1 MRKGLTLMEIMV
13 VIGIISILIGASVA
27 GFSRM
32 TRAADKARVQEL
44 VNNTA
49 VALTEYF
56 NRNGAWPKVL
66 VSEAQKGEGLLNAVA
81 AYPLAKEAGGSKE
94 GGGSMSLS
102 VSGGQLSGLDK
113 LGIVDH
119 WAADVIRRRGMG
131 ASEGDRVPVGG
142 SVRDHT
148 LRFAIDFDGDGII
161 KDVQVG
167 GEMISI
173 RATAAVWSCGRDG
186 KFEPYSRNSKS
197 DDIYSWND
205 GQTRNIE

>member
-32 TRAADKARVQEL
+32 TRAADKAKVQEL
-44 VNNTA
+44 VNNAA

-66 VSEAQKGEGLLNAVA
+66 VSEAQKGEGVLNAIA
-81 AYPLAKEAGGSKE
+81 AYPLAKEA
-94 GGGSMSLS
+94 GGSMSLS

-119 WAADVIRRRGMG
+119 WAADVIRRRGMA

-186 KFEPYSRNSKS
+186 KIAPYSSNSRS
-197 DDIYSWND
+197 DDVYSWTQ
-205 GQTRNIE
+205 GQTRNIQ